1 MRGLGFAMIL
11 LGVIG
16 AVLTFL
22 YPGAFGWGG
31 LIGALAAILAGV
43 GFMLHC

>member
-1 MRGLGFAMIL
+1 MRGLGFALIL
-11 LGVIG
+11 TGVIG

-22 YPGAFGWGG
+22 YPAAFGWGG

>member
-11 LGVIG
+11 IGVIG
-16 AVLTFL
+16 AVLIFL
-22 YPGAFGWGG
+22 YPMLGWSG